1 MRSVLL
7 STTILAYF
15 NPLPQVYTEIVA
27 DASSMSLGAVILQQ
41 QCDGTLEQLFMPVE
55 SAAQSKDEFEREAP
69 AIYLQ
74 LTFPKLFM

>member
-1 MRSVLL
+1 
-7 STTILAYF
+7 
-15 NPLPQVYTEIVA
+15 
-27 DASSMSLGAVILQQ
+27 MSLGAVILQQ

>member
-7 STTILAYF
+7 STPILAYF

-27 DASSMSLGAVILQQ
+27 DASSMSLRAVILQQ

-55 SAAQSKDEFEREAP
+55 SAAQSKDEFEREVP

-74 LTFPKLFM
+74 LTFPKLFT